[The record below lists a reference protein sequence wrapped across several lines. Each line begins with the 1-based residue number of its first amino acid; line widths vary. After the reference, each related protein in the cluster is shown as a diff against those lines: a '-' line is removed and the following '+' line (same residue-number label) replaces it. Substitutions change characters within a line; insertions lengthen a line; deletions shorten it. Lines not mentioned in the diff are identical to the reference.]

1 VASLTSPGTPWFGR
15 LVWDLKLSKEFLTD
29 YGGEGGKFV
38 RPGDYEV
45 TLTHGKT
52 KQTQKLK
59 VEIAKGLET
68 R

>member
-1 VASLTSPGTPWFGR
+1 M
-15 LVWDLKLSKEFLTD
+15 WDLKLSKEFLTE
-29 YGGEGGKFV
+29 YGGEGDKFV
-38 RPGDYEV
+38 RPGEYEV

-59 VEIAKGLET
+59 VEIAKGIET